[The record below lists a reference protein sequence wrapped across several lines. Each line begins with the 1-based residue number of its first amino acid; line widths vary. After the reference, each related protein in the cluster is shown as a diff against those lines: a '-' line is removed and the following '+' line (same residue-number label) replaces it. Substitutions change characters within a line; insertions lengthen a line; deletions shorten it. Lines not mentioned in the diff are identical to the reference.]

1 MVKERLPLVWVALLV
16 KLGEPVDCTL
26 WEIEPAAQVHV
37 SVPFTAIVSTAGFEV
52 LFRALLK
59 LIPGPTVTAAVVG
72 IGSPVSWKTTLGGV
86 RVLLVAVTEF
96 EAMPSSVSV
105 AWALP
110 LASVVSLGGMTV
122 PPPVLASHL
131 TLPPDLPL
139 PSS

>member
-1 MVKERLPLVWVALLV
+1 MGDW
-16 KLGEPVDCTL
+16 
-26 WEIEPAAQVHV
+26 
-37 SVPFTAIVSTAGFEV
+37 V

-122 PPPVLASHL
+122 PPPVVACQL
-131 TLPPDLPL
+131 TVTPDLPL
-139 PSS
+139 PY